1 MFSLREENKIIGN
14 LEKVSKIKFR
24 GEKFRYSAL
33 LFKLLK
39 NLLMKN
45 ILKKK
50 KEKRLKFK
58 LYINGKFHI
67 NFGKTIKWR
76 FMLS

>member
-1 MFSLREENKIIGN
+1 MIKLELLFSLREENKIIGN

-45 ILKKK
+45 ILKEKK
-50 KEKRLKFK
+50 RKE
-58 LYINGKFHI
+58 IEI
-67 NFGKTIKWR
+67 
-76 FMLS
+76 